1 MAMVMTMA
9 MVIAIPIAT
18 ATIITVTGIPIDNTM
33 VTRVAIIIG
42 DEIKG
47 QGELPMS
54 HWCSPFSV
62 TFLVKRPCHWKLKQF
77 LYIQKTVLLPS

>member
-18 ATIITVTGIPIDNTM
+18 ATITTVTGIPIDNTM
-33 VTRVAIIIG
+33 VTGVAIIIG

-47 QGELPMS
+47 QGE
-54 HWCSPFSV
+54 
-62 TFLVKRPCHWKLKQF
+62 
-77 LYIQKTVLLPS
+77 